1 MSRNSSTNSQ
11 GHKPEK
17 VFRIGNVSGSVFA
30 NDVELENGGSR
41 TIRSIN
47 LQRRYRDGNDIK
59 YSSSFG
65 LSEIPQAIAVLQ
77 LAQREFES
85 EEAELVLD

>member
-1 MSRNSSTNSQ
+1 MAQNSSSKFQ
-11 GHKPEK
+11 GKRPEK
-17 VFRIGNVSGSVFA
+17 VFRIGSVSGSVFA
-30 NDVELENGGSR
+30 NDIETENGSR

-47 LQRRYRDGNDIK
+47 LQRRYRDGDESK

-65 LSEIPQAIAVLQ
+65 LSEIPQAITVLQ
-77 LAQREFES
+77 MAQREFEN

>member
-1 MSRNSSTNSQ
+1 MPRNSSSNSQ
-11 GHKPEK
+11 GRKPEK
-17 VFRIGNVSGSVFA
+17 VFRIGSVTGSVFA
-30 NDVELENGGSR
+30 NDIETENGSR

-47 LQRRYRDGNDIK
+47 LQRRYRDGDETK

-65 LSEIPQAIAVLQ
+65 LSEIPQAISVLQ
-77 LAQREFES
+77 MAQREFES

>member
-1 MSRNSSTNSQ
+1 MARNSSSNRQ
-11 GHKPEK
+11 GKKPEK

-30 NDVELENGGSR
+30 NDVDTENGTR

-47 LQRRYRDGNDIK
+47 LQRRYYDGDDAK

-65 LSEIPQAIAVLQ
+65 LADIPQAVAVLQ

-85 EEAELVLD
+85 EEAEIVLD